1 MSAYQP
7 VLDPACGGRMF
18 WFDKADSRVLFG
30 DVRDE
35 TWELCDGRMFGVKP
49 DMLMDYRDLPFPDET
64 FRMVVLDPPH
74 LRNAGGGHELHGAEV
89 RMSRSRDMASRPQDH
104 VR

>member
-1 MSAYQP
+1 
-7 VLDPACGGRMF
+7 MF

-74 LRNAGGGHELHGAEV
+74 LRNAGGGTRATWCRSTDVSIKRHGEPT
-89 RMSRSRDMASRPQDH
+89 SRPCS
-104 VR
+104 VNVSVS

>member
-35 TWELCDGRMFGVKP
+35 TWELCD
-49 DMLMDYRDLPFPDET
+49 
-64 FRMVVLDPPH
+64 
-74 LRNAGGGHELHGAEV
+74 
-89 RMSRSRDMASRPQDH
+89 
-104 VR
+104 